1 MDIQGIEDFF
11 GDMDFKVAGT
21 KDGITAIQVDIKIDG
36 LTEEIIKQ
44 AFELTRKGRLYII
57 DNVLLKAIPEP
68 RKQMS
73 KYAPKIISTT
83 INPDKIR
90 K

>member
-1 MDIQGIEDFF
+1 
-11 GDMDFKVAGT
+11 MDFKVAGT

-44 AFELTRKGRLYII
+44 AFVTRKGRLYII

-83 INPDKIR
+83 INPKPE
-90 K
+90 

>member
-73 KYAPKIISTT
+73 
-83 INPDKIR
+83 NMR
-90 K
+90 LRLFQLQ

>member
-83 INPDKIR
+83 INPDKSG